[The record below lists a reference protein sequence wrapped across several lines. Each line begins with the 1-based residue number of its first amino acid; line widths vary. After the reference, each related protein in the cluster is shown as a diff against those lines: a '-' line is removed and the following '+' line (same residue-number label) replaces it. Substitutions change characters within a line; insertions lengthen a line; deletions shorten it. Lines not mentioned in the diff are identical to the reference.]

1 MHATS
6 PEVTRMSS
14 DAVTQPRVLLMG
26 TRRGGKSSIQNVV
39 FHRMS
44 PHETLFLESTN
55 RTIKHDIAS
64 SSFLRFEVWDF
75 PGHLDTASAAI
86 NPDLTYGSG
95 CGALVW
101 VIDAQSDY
109 YEALSRLQA
118 TIAVA
123 HRINPT
129 IVFEVFLHK
138 VDLFTEDQRVECQRD
153 VQSHLADEMQT
164 ACLGQVKINFHLT
177 SIYDHSVFEAFSKV
191 AQQLVPQLPSLEKL
205 LDILVTGCRIEKAF
219 LFDVVSKIYLAT
231 DSSPVDMQSYELCAD
246 MIDVI
251 TDVSS
256 IYGGEEAAEAAPPP
270 AAPGATSS
278 SNCIISLNNGTV
290 LILREVNRSLA
301 LVCILKSHARAQQ
314 GILEYNFCC
323 FRDSLSQLFQLTPPA
338 ASAELN
344 HA

>member
-1 MHATS
+1 
-6 PEVTRMSS
+6 
-14 DAVTQPRVLLMG
+14 MG

-86 NPDLTYGSG
+86 NPELTYGSG

-138 VDLFTEDQRVECQRD
+138 VDNPNPNPTPSPTPYPEPRPNAPPSAVQVDLFTEDQRVECQRD

-191 AQQLVPQLPSLEKL
+191 
-205 LDILVTGCRIEKAF
+205 
-219 LFDVVSKIYLAT
+219 
-231 DSSPVDMQSYELCAD
+231 
-246 MIDVI
+246 
-251 TDVSS
+251 
-256 IYGGEEAAEAAPPP
+256 
-270 AAPGATSS
+270 TS
-278 SNCIISLNNGTV
+278 T
-290 LILREVNRSLA
+290 
-301 LVCILKSHARAQQ
+301 H
-314 GILEYNFCC
+314 
-323 FRDSLSQLFQLTPPA
+323 P
-338 ASAELN
+338 
-344 HA
+344 

>member
-1 MHATS
+1 
-6 PEVTRMSS
+6 
-14 DAVTQPRVLLMG
+14 MG

-86 NPDLTYGSG
+86 NPELTYGSG

-138 VDLFTEDQRVECQRD
+138 VDNPNPNPTPSPTPYPEPRPNAPPSVVQVDLFTEDQRVECQRD

-177 SIYDHSVFEAFSKV
+177 SIYDHSVFEAFSK
-191 AQQLVPQLPSLEKL
+191 ADQHPPLASTPSLHPYPDPRTPKPNPEPL
-205 LDILVTGCRIEKAF
+205 PI
-219 LFDVVSKIYLAT
+219 
-231 DSSPVDMQSYELCAD
+231 
-246 MIDVI
+246 
-251 TDVSS
+251 
-256 IYGGEEAAEAAPPP
+256 PPYP
-270 AAPGATSS
+270 YA
-278 SNCIISLNNGTV
+278 
-290 LILREVNRSLA
+290 
-301 LVCILKSHARAQQ
+301 
-314 GILEYNFCC
+314 
-323 FRDSLSQLFQLTPPA
+323 
-338 ASAELN
+338 
-344 HA
+344 

>member
-1 MHATS
+1 MQ

-14 DAVTQPRVLLMG
+14 DAVAQPRVLLMG

-86 NPDLTYGSG
+86 NPELTYGSG

-138 VDLFTEDQRVECQRD
+138 VHNPNPNPT
-153 VQSHLADEMQT
+153 
-164 ACLGQVKINFHLT
+164 
-177 SIYDHSVFEAFSKV
+177 
-191 AQQLVPQLPSLEKL
+191 PS
-205 LDILVTGCRIEKAF
+205 
-219 LFDVVSKIYLAT
+219 
-231 DSSPVDMQSYELCAD
+231 P
-246 MIDVI
+246 
-251 TDVSS
+251 
-256 IYGGEEAAEAAPPP
+256 
-270 AAPGATSS
+270 
-278 SNCIISLNNGTV
+278 
-290 LILREVNRSLA
+290 
-301 LVCILKSHARAQQ
+301 
-314 GILEYNFCC
+314 
-323 FRDSLSQLFQLTPPA
+323 TPNP
-338 ASAELN
+338 
-344 HA
+344 

>member
-1 MHATS
+1 MVCVFGCVCAIFKLCCYKLLCRANANPIAPRFASPRAELAAVAVRVAVRAELPTGANPAGHEAAMQ

-86 NPDLTYGSG
+86 NPELTYGSG

-138 VDLFTEDQRVECQRD
+138 VDNPNPNPTLSPTPNPQPRPNAPPSAVQVDLFTEDQRVECQRD

-191 AQQLVPQLPSLEKL
+191 
-205 LDILVTGCRIEKAF
+205 
-219 LFDVVSKIYLAT
+219 
-231 DSSPVDMQSYELCAD
+231 
-246 MIDVI
+246 
-251 TDVSS
+251 
-256 IYGGEEAAEAAPPP
+256 
-270 AAPGATSS
+270 TS
-278 SNCIISLNNGTV
+278 T
-290 LILREVNRSLA
+290 
-301 LVCILKSHARAQQ
+301 H
-314 GILEYNFCC
+314 
-323 FRDSLSQLFQLTPPA
+323 P
-338 ASAELN
+338 
-344 HA
+344 

>member
-1 MHATS
+1 
-6 PEVTRMSS
+6 MSS
-14 DAVTQPRVLLMG
+14 SAESQHPRVLLMG

-86 NPDLTYGSG
+86 NPELTYGSG

-123 HRINPT
+123 HRINPA
-129 IVFEVFLHK
+129 IVFEVFLHKVDNPNPKPKPNLTLPQTLPLILHK

-153 VQSHLADEMQT
+153 VQSHLADEMET

-191 AQQLVPQLPSLEKL
+191 AQHLPPTPNSDPTPL
-205 LDILVTGCRIEKAF
+205 
-219 LFDVVSKIYLAT
+219 
-231 DSSPVDMQSYELCAD
+231 
-246 MIDVI
+246 
-251 TDVSS
+251 
-256 IYGGEEAAEAAPPP
+256 PPP
-270 AAPGATSS
+270 PPTPSPHPWPLTPGPWPLTPLPGGPAARCAAA
-278 SNCIISLNNGTV
+278 
-290 LILREVNRSLA
+290 ILREA
-301 LVCILKSHARAQQ
+301 ARYPRHRMPHRE
-314 GILEYNFCC
+314 GIPTYE
-323 FRDSLSQLFQLTPPA
+323 
-338 ASAELN
+338 
-344 HA
+344 